1 MKMKTQKSVILKR
14 NMKNRRNILKS
25 VSNRGIKST
34 IKRKILPNRFGKR
47 QNIPKRVSN
56 RQNIPKR
63 VSIRQNIPK
72 RVSDRGI
79 KSLENNFSVKA
90 TKKIINTSKIV
101 MKNHK

>member
-1 MKMKTQKSVILKR
+1 MKMETQKSIILKR
-14 NMKNRRNILKS
+14 NMKNRRNIPKS